1 MGNLAGKAVVVT
13 GAGQG
18 LGRAFAVHVAAA
30 GAAVVINDVDEPL
43 AEHVAE
49 IITLRGGKAVVGA
62 GGVQDAGTAESIID
76 TCTAAFGRI
85 DGLVN
90 NAGVRYQAELGQDDP
105 ERMRELI
112 EINVLGT
119 LYCTNAAV
127 RSMRRG
133 SIVNLGSVAMVG
145 QPTAVAY
152 SASKGAIASIT
163 TGCAAELGDKGI
175 RVNAICP
182 LAWTRMAAADSRAVQ
197 SGPPETVAPLVTYL
211 LSDRAAKIT
220 GQLIRFANGQLHVVG
235 QAAPMGPVV
244 EQDGWDVDKIA
255 EAFEHRLMLE
265 DPAWVR
271 WGGEKAAVI
280 ARSGQS

>member
-1 MGNLAGKAVVVT
+1 MGILSGKAVVVT

-18 LGRAFAVHVAAA
+18 LGRAFAVHAANA

-43 AEHVAE
+43 AEQVAE
-49 IITLRGGKAVVGA
+49 VITLRGGRAVVSA
-62 GGVQDAGTAESIID
+62 GPVQDPETAEAIVD

-90 NAGVRYQAELGQDDP
+90 NAGIRYQAMIGQDDP

-127 RSMRRG
+127 KSIRRG

-145 QPTAVAY
+145 QPTAIVY
-152 SASKGAIASIT
+152 SASKGAVASIT
-163 TGCAAELGDKGI
+163 TGCAAELADRGI

-182 LAWTRMAAADSRAVQ
+182 IAWTRMSVADTKAVVQ
-197 SGPPETVAPLVTYL
+197 SAPPETIAPLVTYL
-211 LSDRAAKIT
+211 LSDQAAKIT
-220 GQLIRFANGQLHVVG
+220 GQLIRFANGRLHVIG
-235 QAAPMGPVV
+235 QSSPMEPLI
-244 EQDGWDVDKIA
+244 ERDQWDVDTIA
-255 EAFEHRLMLE
+255 DAFEHQLTQE

-271 WGGEKAAVI
+271 WG
-280 ARSGQS
+280 R

>member
-1 MGNLAGKAVVVT
+1 MAILAGKAVVIT

-18 LGRAFAVHVAAA
+18 LGRAFAAHAASH

-43 AEHVAE
+43 ARQVADL
-49 IITLRGGKAVVGA
+49 ITLQGGKAVVSA
-62 GGVQDAGTAESIID
+62 GPVQDPGQAESMVD

-90 NAGVRYQAELGQDDP
+90 NAGIRYQAEIGQDDP

-127 RSMRRG
+127 KSMRKG

-145 QPTAVAY
+145 QPTALAY

-163 TGCAAELGDKGI
+163 AGAASELHERGI
-175 RVNAICP
+175 RVNAVCP
-182 LAWTRMAAADSRAVQ
+182 VAWTRMAAADTKAVP

-211 LSDRAAKIT
+211 LSDLAAKIT
-220 GQLIRFANGQLHVVG
+220 GQLIRFANQKLHVMG
-235 QAAPMGPVV
+235 QTSPKGPVLAHAS
-244 EQDGWDVDKIA
+244 WDVESIA
-255 EAFEHRLMLE
+255 EAFERQIEPE

-271 WGGEKAAVI
+271 WGVG
-280 ARSGQS
+280 R

>member
-1 MGNLAGKAVVVT
+1 MAILAGKAVVIT

-18 LGRAFAVHVAAA
+18 LGRAFATHAAQN

-43 AEHVAE
+43 AGQVAE
-49 IITLRGGKAVVGA
+49 LITLQGGKAVVSA
-62 GGVQDAGTAESIID
+62 GSVTDPDQAQAMID

-90 NAGVRYQAELGQDDP
+90 NAGIRYQAAIGQDDP
-105 ERMRELI
+105 RRMRELI

-127 RSMRRG
+127 QSMRRG

-145 QPTAVAY
+145 QPTALTY
-152 SASKGAIASIT
+152 SASKGAVASIT
-163 TGCAAELGDKGI
+163 AGAAAELHDKGI
-175 RVNAICP
+175 RVNAVCP
-182 LAWTRMAAADSRAVQ
+182 IAWTRMAAADTRAVP
-197 SGPPETVAPLVTYL
+197 SGPPETIAPLVTYL

-220 GQLIRFANGQLHVVG
+220 GQLIRFANGRLHVMG
-235 QAAPMGPVV
+235 QTSPKEPVI
-244 EQDGWDVDKIA
+244 ENDAWDVDAIA
-255 EAFEHRLMLE
+255 EAFEEKIQPE

-271 WGGEKAAVI
+271 WGV
-280 ARSGQS
+280 AR